1 MGELDCRP
9 VAVIGAGGHAKV
21 VISTLLAAGFE
32 VACVYDDDS
41 SKWGS
46 EVLGAPVRGPVA
58 EIESNPRLKAIIAV
72 GDNGAREKMA
82 GRFEQIE
89 WLAVVHPAAYVHPS
103 VKIAEGTV
111 VFAGAVIQPDAV
123 IGAHAIINTGAT
135 VDHDCAI
142 GDFVHVAPGTNL
154 AGGVRVGRGAF
165 LGIGSAVIPYRSIG
179 EWTTVGAGGVVI
191 DDLPARITAVGVP
204 ARQINPKERR

>member
-32 VACVYDDDS
+32 VACVY
-41 SKWGS
+41 
-46 EVLGAPVRGPVA
+46 
-58 EIESNPRLKAIIAV
+58 
-72 GDNGAREKMA
+72 EKMA